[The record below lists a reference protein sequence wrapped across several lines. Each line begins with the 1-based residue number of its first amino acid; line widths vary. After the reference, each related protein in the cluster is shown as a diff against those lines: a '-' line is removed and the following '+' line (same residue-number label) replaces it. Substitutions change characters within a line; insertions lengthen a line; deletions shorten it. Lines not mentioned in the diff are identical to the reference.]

1 MASHST
7 LVAGQ
12 GVGSGLQVN
21 DCTPS
26 LYSHGCSFSDG
37 SGGGVTQER
46 DHAMRLAPEE
56 LGRVPAGLPWHRDV
70 NAWPLQ
76 LA

>member
-1 MASHST
+1 VGCLAFIPVDAPSWMA
-7 LVAGQ
+7 VAV
-12 GVGSGLQVN
+12 GVM
-21 DCTPS
+21 
-26 LYSHGCSFSDG
+26 
-37 SGGGVTQER
+37 QER

-56 LGRVPAGLPWHRDV
+56 FGRVPAGLPWHRDV